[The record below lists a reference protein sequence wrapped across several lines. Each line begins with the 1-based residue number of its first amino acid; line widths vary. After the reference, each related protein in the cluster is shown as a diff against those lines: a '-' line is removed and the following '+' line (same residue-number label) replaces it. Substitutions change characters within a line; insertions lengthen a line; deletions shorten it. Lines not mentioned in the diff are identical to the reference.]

1 MGGGSCLTLMTRRF
15 AMLFLVLVAALAGAA
30 ETRPNIVLVI
40 GEDMGPDTGAYGC
53 KDAITPN
60 MDRLARE
67 GALFTRAFTHCAV
80 CAPSRSGMVS
90 GIYPLTWGGQNMRSK
105 VINPPAPF
113 TEKLREAGYHVMWP
127 GKTDFQGIRER
138 NLADSRELLVNYG
151 NRPATKTTPPKQ
163 PFFAYINDT
172 VSHESQVRAG
182 DDAHARNTSALK
194 PADRRDPAK
203 VELPPFYP
211 DTPEVRREV
220 AHYHELVTAVD
231 YTLGRVLSWLK
242 ENNLEENTIVILTG
256 DHGRGM
262 PRYKRSPKDTG
273 TRVPL
278 IVRWPAKIAP
288 GTVREDFASWID
300 FAPTALTLAGAPVP
314 KEYDGHCFLPTA
326 ANPPKYVYAFRDYM
340 DESFDRVR
348 SVRDARY
355 RYVRNQ
361 APGVDEAGRVA
372 YQEVGQTM
380 QALRKAQAAGTLTP
394 VQALY
399 FNPQRAP
406 EELYDTV
413 SDPWE
418 VRNLAADPAQ
428 AAKLAEL
435 RAECDRWV
443 AHCGPVGEMSVAELV
458 QKGIIQSRDEKYV
471 ERTKTGKVAEDETS
485 PAKKAGKKANK

>member
-1 MGGGSCLTLMTRRF
+1 MRSVLQFLSLCLV
-15 AMLFLVLVAALAGAA
+15 VLGWAASPPGDP
-30 ETRPNIVLVI
+30 RPNIVLVI

-60 MDRLARE
+60 MDRLAKE

-80 CAPSRSGMVS
+80 CAPSRSGMVT

-105 VINPPAPF
+105 VTHPPGLF
-113 TEKLREAGYHVMWP
+113 TEKLRAAGYYVMWP
-127 GKTDFQGIRER
+127 GKTDFQGIPEKT
-138 NLADSRELLVNYG
+138 LADSRELWVNYS
-151 NRPATKTTPPKQ
+151 NRPAGPLTAKPKQ

-172 VSHESQVRAG
+172 VSHESQVRAN
-182 DDAHARNTSALK
+182 DANHAKNTVALK
-194 PADRRDPAK
+194 PSDRRDPSK

-231 YTLGRVLSWLK
+231 YTLGRVLDWLK
-242 ENNLEENTIVILTG
+242 AHDLEQNTIVILTG

-278 IVRWPAKIAP
+278 IVRWPGQIPA
-288 GTVREDFASWID
+288 GSVREDFASWID
-300 FAPTALTLAGAPVP
+300 FAPTALTLAGVAVP

-326 ANPPKYVYAFRDYM
+326 ANPPKYVYAFRDFM

-348 SVRDARY
+348 SVRDVRY

-361 APGVDEAGRVA
+361 APGVDEAGQVA

-380 QALRKAQAAGTLTP
+380 QALRKAQAAGTLNPLQT
-394 VQALY
+394 LY
-399 FNPQRAP
+399 FNPNRAP
-406 EELYDTV
+406 EELYDTQT
-413 SDPWE
+413 DPWE
-418 VRNLAADPAQ
+418 VRNLAADPAY

-443 AHCGPVGEMSVAELV
+443 AHCGPLGELPADELV
-458 QKGIIQSRDEKYV
+458 KRGVILPRDEKYV
-471 ERTKTGKVAEDETS
+471 ERAKTGKLAADDAA
-485 PAKKAGKKANK
+485 PAKKAKKNK

>member
-1 MGGGSCLTLMTRRF
+1 MRSVLQFLSLCLV
-15 AMLFLVLVAALAGAA
+15 VLGWAASPPGDP
-30 ETRPNIVLVI
+30 RPNIVLVI

-60 MDRLARE
+60 MDRLAKE

-80 CAPSRSGMVS
+80 CAPSRSGMVT

-105 VINPPAPF
+105 VTHPPGLF
-113 TEKLREAGYHVMWP
+113 TEKLRAAGYYVMWP
-127 GKTDFQGIRER
+127 GKTDFQGIPEKT
-138 NLADSRELLVNYG
+138 LADSRELWVNYS
-151 NRPATKTTPPKQ
+151 NRPAGPLTAKPKQ

-172 VSHESQVRAG
+172 VSHESQVRAN
-182 DDAHARNTSALK
+182 DANHAKNTVALK
-194 PADRRDPAK
+194 PSDRRDPSK

-231 YTLGRVLSWLK
+231 YTLGRVLDWLK
-242 ENNLEENTIVILTG
+242 AHDLEQNTIVILTG

-278 IVRWPAKIAP
+278 IVRWPGQIPA
-288 GTVREDFASWID
+288 GSVREDFASWID
-300 FAPTALTLAGAPVP
+300 FAPTALTLAGVAVP

-326 ANPPKYVYAFRDYM
+326 ANPPKYVYAFRDFM

-348 SVRDARY
+348 SVRDVRY

-361 APGVDEAGRVA
+361 APGVDEAGQVA

-380 QALRKAQAAGTLTP
+380 QALRKAQAAGTLNP
-394 VQALY
+394 LQALY
-399 FNPQRAP
+399 FNPNRAP
-406 EELYDTV
+406 EELYDTQT
-413 SDPWE
+413 DPWE
-418 VRNLAADPAQ
+418 VRNLAADPAY

-443 AHCGPVGEMSVAELV
+443 AHCGPLGELPADELV
-458 QKGIIQSRDEKYV
+458 KRGVILPRDEKYV
-471 ERTKTGKVAEDETS
+471 ERAKTGKLAADDAA
-485 PAKKAGKKANK
+485 PAKKAKKNK

>member
-1 MGGGSCLTLMTRRF
+1 MRPALL
-15 AMLFLVLVAALAGAA
+15 LVLLGFAPVGFDRAEAADP
-30 ETRPNIVLVI
+30 RPNIVLVI

-60 MDRLARE
+60 MDRLAKE
-67 GALFTRAFTHCAV
+67 GAVFTRAFTHCGV
-80 CAPSRSGMVS
+80 CAPSRSGMVT

-105 VINPPAPF
+105 VITPPGLF
-113 TEKLREAGYHVMWP
+113 TEKLRAAGYFVMWP
-127 GKTDFQGIRER
+127 GKTDFQGIPER
-138 NLADSRELLVNYG
+138 TLADSRELWVNYG
-151 NRPATKTTPPKQ
+151 NKPAIKTVPPKQ

-172 VSHESQVRAG
+172 VSHESQVRANDG
-182 DDAHARNTSALK
+182 AHARNTSALK
-194 PADRRDPAK
+194 PSDRRDPTK

-231 YTLGRVLSWLK
+231 YTLGRVLDWLK

-262 PRYKRSPKDTG
+262 PRFKRSPKDTG

-278 IVRWPAKIAP
+278 IVRWPGKIPA
-288 GTVREDFASWID
+288 GSTREDFASWID
-300 FAPTALTLAGAPVP
+300 FAPTALTLAGVQVP

-326 ANPPKYVYAFRDYM
+326 VNPPKYVYSFRDFM

-348 SVRDARY
+348 SVRDPRY

-361 APGVDEAGRVA
+361 APGVDEAGKNA

-394 VQALY
+394 LQALY
-399 FNPQRAP
+399 FNPNRAV

-418 VRNLAADPAQ
+418 VKNLAGDPAH

-435 RAECDRWV
+435 RTECDRWV
-443 AHCGPVGEMSVAELV
+443 AHCGPLGEMSADDLVKKGYIHPRDDKYAER
-458 QKGIIQSRDEKYV
+458 S
-471 ERTKTGKVAEDETS
+471 KTGKLVEDEAT
-485 PAKKAGKKANK
+485 PAKKNGKKAAK

>member
-1 MGGGSCLTLMTRRF
+1 MRLAFPLLLALCGTG
-15 AMLFLVLVAALAGAA
+15 AVAIAA
-30 ETRPNIVLVI
+30 TPDNRPNVILVI
-40 GEDMGPDTGAYGC
+40 GEDMGPDLGAYGC

-67 GALFTRAFTHCAV
+67 GALFTRAFTHCGV
-80 CAPSRSGMVS
+80 CAPSRSGMVT

-105 VINPPAPF
+105 VVNPPALF
-113 TEKLREAGYHVMWP
+113 TEKLREAGYYVMWP
-127 GKTDFQGIRER
+127 GKTDFQGIPEKK
-138 NLADSRELLVNYG
+138 LADSRELWVNYG
-151 NRPATKTTPPKQ
+151 NKPAIKTAPPKQ
-163 PFFAYINDT
+163 PFFAYINDI

-182 DDAHARNTSALK
+182 DDVHARNTSALK
-194 PADRRDPAK
+194 PSDRRDPAK

-231 YTLGRVLSWLK
+231 YTLGRVLTWLQ
-242 ENNLEENTIVILTG
+242 ENDLEKNTVVILTG

-278 IVRWPAKIAP
+278 IVRWPGQIAP

-300 FAPTALTLAGAPVP
+300 FAPTALTLAGVPVP

-326 ANPPKYVYAFRDYM
+326 ANPPRYVYSFRDFM
-340 DESFDRVR
+340 DESFDKVR
-348 SVRDARY
+348 SVRDVRY

-361 APGVDEAGRVA
+361 APGVDEAGHNA

-380 QALRKAQAAGTLTP
+380 KALRKAQADGTLNP
-394 VQALY
+394 LQALY
-399 FNPQRAP
+399 FNPNRAP

-413 SDPWE
+413 TDPWE
-418 VRNLAADPAQ
+418 VRNLAADPAH

-443 AHCGPVGEMSVAELV
+443 AHCGPLGEMPADELV
-458 QKGIIQSRDEKYV
+458 KKGIILPRDEKYA
-471 ERTKTGKVAEDETS
+471 ERAKTGKVSDETPV
-485 PAKKAGKKANK
+485 PAKKNGKKAAK

>member
-1 MGGGSCLTLMTRRF
+1 MRLALSLLLALVVTDACLF
-15 AMLFLVLVAALAGAA
+15 AAADN
-30 ETRPNIVLVI
+30 RPNIVLVI

-60 MDRLARE
+60 MDRLAKE

-80 CAPSRSGMVS
+80 CAPSRSGMVT

-105 VINPPAPF
+105 VINPPGLF
-113 TEKLREAGYHVMWP
+113 TEKLREAGYFVMWP
-127 GKTDFQGIRER
+127 GKTDFQGIPEKK
-138 NLADSRELLVNYG
+138 LADSRELWVNYSRQPVG
-151 NRPATKTTPPKQ
+151 PSTPAPKQ

-182 DDAHARNTSALK
+182 DAAHAQNTAALK
-194 PADRRDPAK
+194 PSDRRDPAK

-231 YTLGRVLSWLK
+231 YTLGRVLDWLK
-242 ENNLEENTIVILTG
+242 ANHLEENTIVILTG

-278 IVRWPAKIAP
+278 IVRWPGKIAP
-288 GTVREDFASWID
+288 GTIREDFASWID
-300 FAPTALTLAGAPVP
+300 FAPTALTLAGVAVP

-326 ANPPKYVYAFRDYM
+326 ANPPKYVYAFRDFM
-340 DESFDRVR
+340 DESFDKVR
-348 SVRDARY
+348 SVRDARF

-361 APGVDEAGRVA
+361 APGVDEAGKVA

-394 VQALY
+394 LQALY
-399 FNPQRAP
+399 FNPNRAP

-418 VRNLAADPAQ
+418 VRNLAADPAH

-443 AHCGPVGEMSVAELV
+443 AHCGPLGEMHADELV
-458 QKGIIQSRDEKYV
+458 KKGIIQPRDEKYA
-471 ERTKTGKVAEDETS
+471 ERVKTGKVADEAPA
-485 PAKKAGKKANK
+485 PAKKNGKKAAK

>member
-1 MGGGSCLTLMTRRF
+1 MRI
-15 AMLFLVLVAALAGAA
+15 ALSLLLALCGAGAVA
-30 ETRPNIVLVI
+30 TAATPDNRPNIVLVI

-67 GALFTRAFTHCAV
+67 GALFTRAFTHCGV
-80 CAPSRSGMVS
+80 CAPSRSGMVT

-105 VINPPAPF
+105 VVNPPALF
-113 TEKLREAGYHVMWP
+113 TEKLREAGYFVMWP
-127 GKTDFQGIRER
+127 GKTDFQGIPEKK
-138 NLADSRELLVNYG
+138 LADSRELWVNYG
-151 NRPATKTTPPKQ
+151 NKPAIKTAPPRQ
-163 PFFAYINDT
+163 PFFAYINDI

-182 DDAHARNTSALK
+182 DDVHARNTSALK
-194 PADRRDPAK
+194 PSDRRDPAK

-231 YTLGRVLSWLK
+231 YTLGRVLTWLQ
-242 ENNLEENTIVILTG
+242 ENDLEKNTIVILTG

-278 IVRWPAKIAP
+278 IVRWPGQIAP

-300 FAPTALTLAGAPVP
+300 FAPTALTLAGVPVP

-340 DESFDRVR
+340 DESFDKVR
-348 SVRDARY
+348 SVRDVRY

-361 APGVDEAGRVA
+361 APGVDEAGHNA

-380 QALRKAQAAGTLTP
+380 KALRKAQADGTLNP
-394 VQALY
+394 LQALY
-399 FNPQRAP
+399 FNPNRAP

-413 SDPWE
+413 TDPWE
-418 VRNLAADPAQ
+418 VRNLAADPAH

-443 AHCGPVGEMSVAELV
+443 AHCGPLGEMPADELV
-458 QKGIIQSRDEKYV
+458 KQGIILPRDEKYA
-471 ERTKTGKVAEDETS
+471 ERAKTGKVSDETPA
-485 PAKKAGKKANK
+485 PAKKNGKKAAK

>member
-1 MGGGSCLTLMTRRF
+1 MRLAFPLLLALCGTG
-15 AMLFLVLVAALAGAA
+15 AVAIAA
-30 ETRPNIVLVI
+30 TPDNRPNIVLVI
-40 GEDMGPDTGAYGC
+40 GEDMGPDLGAYGC

-67 GALFTRAFTHCAV
+67 GALFTRAFTHCGV
-80 CAPSRSGMVS
+80 CAPSRSGMVT

-105 VINPPAPF
+105 VVNPPALF
-113 TEKLREAGYHVMWP
+113 TEKLREAGYYVMWP
-127 GKTDFQGIRER
+127 GKTDFQGIPEKK
-138 NLADSRELLVNYG
+138 LADSRELWVNYG
-151 NRPATKTTPPKQ
+151 NKPAIKTAPPRQ
-163 PFFAYINDT
+163 PFFAYINDI

-182 DDAHARNTSALK
+182 DDVHARNTSVLK
-194 PADRRDPAK
+194 PSDRRDPAK

-231 YTLGRVLSWLK
+231 YTLGRVLTWLQ
-242 ENNLEENTIVILTG
+242 ENDLEKNTIVILTG

-278 IVRWPAKIAP
+278 IVRWPGQIAP

-300 FAPTALTLAGAPVP
+300 FAPTALTLAGVPVP

-326 ANPPKYVYAFRDYM
+326 ANPPRYVYSFRDFM
-340 DESFDRVR
+340 DESFDKVR
-348 SVRDARY
+348 SVRDVRY

-361 APGVDEAGRVA
+361 APGVDEAGHNA

-380 QALRKAQAAGTLTP
+380 KALRKAQADGTLNP
-394 VQALY
+394 LQALY
-399 FNPQRAP
+399 FNPNRAP

-413 SDPWE
+413 TDPWE
-418 VRNLAADPAQ
+418 VRNLAADPAH

-443 AHCGPVGEMSVAELV
+443 AHCGPLGEMPADELV
-458 QKGIIQSRDEKYV
+458 KKGIILPRDEKYA
-471 ERTKTGKVAEDETS
+471 ERAKTGKVSDETPV
-485 PAKKAGKKANK
+485 PAKKNGKKAAK

>member
-1 MGGGSCLTLMTRRF
+1 MGAGPCLTLMPRRL

-194 PADRRDPAK
+194 PSDRRDPAK

-211 DTPEVRREV
+211 DTPAVRREV

-231 YTLGRVLSWLK
+231 YTLGRVLDWLK
-242 ENNLEENTIVILTG
+242 ANDLEKNTIVIFTA

-262 PRYKRSPKDTG
+262 PRFKRSPKDSG

-278 IVRWPAKIAP
+278 IIRWPDQLPP

-300 FAPTALTLAGAPVP
+300 FAPTFLTLAGVPVP
-314 KEYDGHCFLPTA
+314 PEFDGHCFLPKA
-326 ANPPKYVYAFRDYM
+326 EQPPKYVYSFRDFM
-340 DESFDRVR
+340 DESFDKVR

-355 RYVRNQ
+355 RYVRNL
-361 APGVDEAGRVA
+361 APGVDEAGEVA
-372 YQEVGQTM
+372 YQEAGQTM
-380 QALRKAQAAGTLTP
+380 HELRRVQAEGKLTP
-394 VQALY
+394 IQALY
-399 FNPQRAP
+399 FDPNRPKEQ
-406 EELYDTV
+406 LYDTQ

-418 VRNLAADPAQ
+418 VKDLAGDPAH

-435 RAECDRWV
+435 RAECDAWLAR
-443 AHCGPVGEMSVAELV
+443 CGPLADMPADELV
-458 QKGIIQSRDEKYV
+458 QRGIILPRKPVSQKPSKQEV
-471 ERTKTGKVAEDETS
+471 
-485 PAKKAGKKANK
+485 PPN

>member
-1 MGGGSCLTLMTRRF
+1 MRLAFPLLLALCGTG
-15 AMLFLVLVAALAGAA
+15 AVAIAA
-30 ETRPNIVLVI
+30 TPDNRPNIVLVI
-40 GEDMGPDTGAYGC
+40 GEDMGPDLGAYGC

-67 GALFTRAFTHCAV
+67 GALFTRAFTHCGV
-80 CAPSRSGMVS
+80 CAPSRSGMVT

-105 VINPPAPF
+105 VVNPPALF
-113 TEKLREAGYHVMWP
+113 TEKLREAGYYVMWP
-127 GKTDFQGIRER
+127 GKTDFQGIPEKK
-138 NLADSRELLVNYG
+138 LADSRELWVNYG
-151 NRPATKTTPPKQ
+151 NKPAIKTAPPKQ
-163 PFFAYINDT
+163 PFFAYINDI

-182 DDAHARNTSALK
+182 DDVHARNTSALK
-194 PADRRDPAK
+194 PSDRRDPAK

-231 YTLGRVLSWLK
+231 YTLGRVLTWLQ
-242 ENNLEENTIVILTG
+242 ENDLEKNTIVILTG

-278 IVRWPAKIAP
+278 IVRWPGQIAP

-300 FAPTALTLAGAPVP
+300 FAPTALTLAGVPVP

-326 ANPPKYVYAFRDYM
+326 ANPPRYVYSFRDFM
-340 DESFDRVR
+340 DESFDKVR
-348 SVRDARY
+348 SVRDVRY

-361 APGVDEAGRVA
+361 APGVDEAGHNA

-380 QALRKAQAAGTLTP
+380 KALRKAQADGTLNP
-394 VQALY
+394 LQALY
-399 FNPQRAP
+399 FNPNRAP

-413 SDPWE
+413 TDPWE
-418 VRNLAADPAQ
+418 VRNLAADPAH

-443 AHCGPVGEMSVAELV
+443 AHCGPLGEMPADELV
-458 QKGIIQSRDEKYV
+458 KKGIILPRDEKYA
-471 ERTKTGKVAEDETS
+471 ERAKTGKVSDETPV
-485 PAKKAGKKANK
+485 PAKKNGKKAAK